1 MCYIFEKPWDPCLFR
16 LNTRWHSTTSECAML
31 LAYAL
36 NSARVQKDQHSANNR
51 GHCMALRHEGRGHK
65 SQAPIHQLNFL
76 IKNWFQSFSS
86 RNYIWQWRLPAIK
99 GAMHAAH
106 LRRGHRQYWTH
117 IDHQPTLDKFWVCI
131 SQRLGWKNNSSDIRI
146 LIRQIVFCIIMQHV

>member
-1 MCYIFEKPWDPCLFR
+1 MCYIFEKPWDPCLFW
-16 LNTRWHSTTSECAML
+16 LNTRWHSTTSECAMH

-86 RNYIWQWRLPAIK
+86 RNYIWQWQLPAIK
-99 GAMHAAH
+99 GTMHAAH

-117 IDHQPTLDKFWVCI
+117 IDHQPTL
-131 SQRLGWKNNSSDIRI
+131 
-146 LIRQIVFCIIMQHV
+146 RQVLSVYFAETGVKKQQLRYQNFDPPIVFCIIMQHV